1 MKLEWTTQTKE
12 VLRIYEDVCANL
24 ECNILMLQSL
34 NGNPKGSTK
43 WACPIVYGDVLPE
56 EPLRCPSSALGFGII
71 GIIALGN
78 LDLPEI
84 ADSGSNQIPSGS
96 VAYFRDSSPVVFRA
110 SNGRGIMF
118 YIKTD

>member
-1 MKLEWTTQTKE
+1 
-12 VLRIYEDVCANL
+12 
-24 ECNILMLQSL
+24 
-34 NGNPKGSTK
+34 
-43 WACPIVYGDVLPE
+43 VYGDVLPE
-56 EPLRCPSSALGFGII
+56 KPLRYPSSALGFGII

-84 ADSGSNQIPSGS
+84 ADSGPNQIPSGS
-96 VAYFRDSSPVVFRA
+96 VAYFRGSSPVVFRA